1 MSTRIT
7 PKYMLFLYISVP
19 IFAFLYYITG
29 TRLFDS
35 PLTFYQYLIFTSL
48 IAVVITGAYQIFFW
62 VQRNNYFFKTKCL
75 KTAFDDKIPFLPWM
89 VWIYS
94 FLYYIMIGYVVIT
107 IRSIEQGV
115 TFIFAGL
122 VLLTAQA
129 ICFMLF
135 PCTVP
140 PEWREYEPKTL
151 SEKYLK
157 FVQGVDNG
165 RNCMP
170 SMHCSVAMLVA
181 MMIYP
186 VFSYYSFIFVAL
198 IALSCL
204 FVKQHQLLDLLPG
217 ILLGFLVY
225 VLVL

>member
-1 MSTRIT
+1 MNTRIS
-7 PKYMLFLYISVP
+7 PKFMLLLYISVP
-19 IFAFLYYITG
+19 LFAYIYYITG
-29 TRLFDS
+29 TRFFHS

-62 VQRNNYFFKTKCL
+62 VQRNNDYFKTRCL
-75 KTAFDDKIPFLPWM
+75 KISLDDKIPFLPWM

-107 IRSIEQGV
+107 IESIEQGV

-122 VLLTAQA
+122 VLLTAQGV
-129 ICFMLF
+129 CFMIF

-140 PEWREYEPKTL
+140 PAWRAYQTRTI
-151 SEKYLK
+151 SEKYLR
-157 FVQGVDNG
+157 FIQGVDNG

-186 VFSYYSFIFVAL
+186 VFSYFSFIFVAL

-204 FVKQHQLLDLLPG
+204 LVKQHQLLDIVPG
-217 ILLGFLVY
+217 ILLGYLVY
-225 VLVL
+225 ILVL